1 MITRKTFYTVALTV
15 TGVVILAN
23 ILSWFFWVR
32 FDFTADGSYTLSD
45 ATRQT
50 LKELKQ
56 PVTVTAYISPDLPP
70 DVSKTRDDLR
80 DVLTEYSSIAGS
92 NFVFKMED
100 PGDGAKAEEDG
111 ITPAILDV
119 REKDQVKQQK
129 IYLGAVVR
137 YGPQKEVIPLIQPG
151 TSMEY
156 ALTTAVKKMSS
167 SKKSSVGY
175 LQGHGEPS
183 MQAVGQLMQTLSVTL
198 DVVPVDLTDSL
209 YIPEQIKTL
218 LLIAPKDSIPEEQLN
233 LIGNFLKKGGRIVA
247 AVNRVN
253 LNQQSGDVTELRTGL
268 EDFLRERGISIKPD
282 LVRDY
287 SSAQIMVQ
295 QQSAGMVFQTPVK
308 VPNFPIITTF
318 AGIPPL
324 KGLEA
329 VTLMFPSS
337 IDTMPGRGFRFVPLA
352 ATSDRAGLDILPYK
366 VDLTREWEA
375 ADFQLSTILVSVL
388 AEEKRGKDGAKIAV
402 VSDGDFVVNGEGE
415 GAQSIQD
422 DNINFVANLVEYLTD
437 DSGIA
442 QLRNK
447 TVTSRPIDPSIG
459 DGSRAVIK
467 YLNFL
472 MPAFLSVMLG
482 LWRYSKRKSMREA
495 LASESWSGKDEPETD
510 KPGEEE

>member
-183 MQAVGQLMQTLSVTL
+183 MQAVGQL
-198 DVVPVDLTDSL
+198 
-209 YIPEQIKTL
+209 K
-218 LLIAPKDSIPEEQLN
+218 
-233 LIGNFLKKGGRIVA
+233 IG
-247 AVNRVN
+247 
-253 LNQQSGDVTELRTGL
+253 
-268 EDFLRERGISIKPD
+268 
-282 LVRDY
+282 
-287 SSAQIMVQ
+287 
-295 QQSAGMVFQTPVK
+295 
-308 VPNFPIITTF
+308 
-318 AGIPPL
+318 
-324 KGLEA
+324 
-329 VTLMFPSS
+329 
-337 IDTMPGRGFRFVPLA
+337 
-352 ATSDRAGLDILPYK
+352 RAH
-366 VDLTREWEA
+366 V
-375 ADFQLSTILVSVL
+375 
-388 AEEKRGKDGAKIAV
+388 
-402 VSDGDFVVNGEGE
+402 
-415 GAQSIQD
+415 
-422 DNINFVANLVEYLTD
+422 
-437 DSGIA
+437 
-442 QLRNK
+442 
-447 TVTSRPIDPSIG
+447 
-459 DGSRAVIK
+459 
-467 YLNFL
+467 
-472 MPAFLSVMLG
+472 
-482 LWRYSKRKSMREA
+482 
-495 LASESWSGKDEPETD
+495 
-510 KPGEEE
+510 

>member
-1 MITRKTFYTVALTV
+1 MITRKTFYTITLTV
-15 TGVVILAN
+15 VGIVVLAN

-70 DVSKTRDDLR
+70 DISKTRDDLR
-80 DVLTEYSSIAGS
+80 DILTEYASLAGS
-92 NFVFKMED
+92 NFIFKMED
-100 PGDGAKAEEDG
+100 PGDGAKAEADG

-119 REKDQVKQQK
+119 RDKDQVKQQK
-129 IYLGAVVR
+129 IYLGAIVR
-137 YGPQKEVIPLIQPG
+137 YGSQKEVIPLIQPG

-156 ALTTAVKKMSS
+156 SLTTAVKKMSS

-183 MQAVGQLMQTLSVTL
+183 MQAVAQLMQTLSVTL
-198 DVVPVDLTDSL
+198 DVLPVDLSDSL
-209 YIPEQIKTL
+209 FIPEQIKTL
-218 LLIAPKDSIPEEQLN
+218 LIVAPSDSIPAPHLEV
-233 LIGNFLKKGGRIVA
+233 IDRFLKKGGRIVA
-247 AVNRVN
+247 AVNRVT
-253 LNQQSGDVTELRTGL
+253 LNQQTGDVKELRTGL
-268 EDFLRERGISIKPD
+268 EDFLREKGISVKPD

-287 SSAQIMVQ
+287 SCAQIMVQ
-295 QQSAGMVFQTPVK
+295 QQSAGMVFQTPVR

-329 VTLMFPSS
+329 ITLMFPSS
-337 IDTMPGRGFRFVPLA
+337 IDTVQGRGFRFVPLA
-352 ATSDRAGLDILPYK
+352 ATSDRAGLDVLPYK
-366 VDLTREWEA
+366 VDLNREWEA
-375 ADFQLSTILVSVL
+375 ADFQLANILVAVL
-388 AEEKRGKDGAKIAV
+388 AEEQRGKEGAKIAV
-402 VSDGDFVVNGEGE
+402 ISDGDFVVNGEGE
-415 GAQSIQD
+415 GAQSIQE
-422 DNINFVANLVEYLTD
+422 DNVNFVANLVEYFTD

-442 QLRNK
+442 GLRNK

-459 DGSRAVIK
+459 EGARTVIK

-472 MPAFLSVMLG
+472 MPAVLSVLFG
-482 LWRYSKRKSMREA
+482 LWRYSKRKAMRQA
-495 LASESWSGKDEPETD
+495 LASESWSGEEKEEG
-510 KPGEEE
+510 GEGE